1 MDVRRGYKRTEVGVI
16 PEDWQARAL
25 QSICRGIFRGAS
37 PRPIA
42 DPRWFDDA
50 SRIGWVRISDVTQ
63 SRRYLHSTTQRLSD
77 DGVKNSRFIPRG
89 SLIMS
94 ICATVG
100 RPVET
105 ALDTCIHDGFVVFE
119 NPLVNQN
126 FLYHVLCELEPRW
139 GRMGQTGS
147 QMNLNTT
154 LIKRT
159 AIPLPPTEQEQRAI
173 ATALSDVDAL
183 IDKLDQLIAKKRAL
197 KQAAMQQLLTGKTR
211 LPGFSGEWEVKRL
224 GEIGEFLKGR
234 GVTRDQSQT
243 GLLPCVRYGELYTT
257 HHNVIRSF
265 ASWVCPRVAATALR
279 LCRGDI
285 LFAGSGETK
294 EEIGKSAAFVTEGA
308 AYAGGDIVVLRQR
321 GSDPVFLGY
330 ALNTSHVN
338 QQKSSYGQGDAV
350 VHISAT
356 ALAKIRLAIPD
367 LAEQTAIAN
376 VLSAM
381 DAEIDALQARRDK
394 TRAIKQGMMQV
405 LLTGQVR
412 LPVISEPMEA
422 LA

>member
-1 MDVRRGYKRTEVGVI
+1 MDLTLGYKQTELGKI
-16 PEDWQARAL
+16 PESWIVRGLGGLAR
-25 QSICRGIFRGAS
+25 GVFRGAS
-37 PRPIA
+37 PRPI
-42 DPRWFDDA
+42 DNPMWFDEK
-50 SRIGWVRISDVTQ
+50 STVGWVRISDVTK
-63 SRRYLHSTTQRLSD
+63 SGRFLLETEQRLSQA
-77 DGVKNSRFIPRG
+77 GVENSRFVRSG
-89 SLIMS
+89 NLIMS

-100 RPVET
+100 RPIQTSIDV
-105 ALDTCIHDGFVVFE
+105 CIHDGFVVFDQLQVE
-119 NPLVNQN
+119 QD
-126 FLYHVLCELEPRW
+126 FLYYVLISLEPIW
-139 GRMGQTGS
+139 AGKGQTGS
-147 QMNLNTT
+147 QMNLNTD
-154 LIKRT
+154 LIKST
-159 AIPLPPTEQEQRAI
+159 KVALPSSRLEQRAI

-183 IDKLDQLIAKKRAL
+183 ITKLDQLIVKKRDI
-197 KQAAMQQLLTGKTR
+197 KHAAMQQLLTGKTR

-257 HHNVIRSF
+257 HHNVIHSY
-265 ASWVCPRVAATALR
+265 ASWISPKVAATALR

-294 EEIGKSAAFVTEGA
+294 EEIGKSAAFITEVA

-321 GSDPVFLGY
+321 SSDPVFLGY
-330 ALNTSHVN
+330 ALNTSDVN
-338 QQKSSYGQGDAV
+338 QQKASYGQGDAV
-350 VHISAT
+350 VHISAN

-381 DAEIDALQARRDK
+381 DAEIDALEARRDK
-394 TRAIKQGMMQV
+394 THSIKQGMMQV
-405 LLTGQVR
+405 LLTGKVR
-412 LPVISEPMEA
+412 LPVGTEPTEA

>member
-1 MDVRRGYKRTEVGVI
+1 
-16 PEDWQARAL
+16 
-25 QSICRGIFRGAS
+25 
-37 PRPIA
+37 
-42 DPRWFDDA
+42 
-50 SRIGWVRISDVTQ
+50 
-63 SRRYLHSTTQRLSD
+63 
-77 DGVKNSRFIPRG
+77 
-89 SLIMS
+89 MS

-183 IDKLDQLIAKKRAL
+183 IDKLDQLIAKKRDL